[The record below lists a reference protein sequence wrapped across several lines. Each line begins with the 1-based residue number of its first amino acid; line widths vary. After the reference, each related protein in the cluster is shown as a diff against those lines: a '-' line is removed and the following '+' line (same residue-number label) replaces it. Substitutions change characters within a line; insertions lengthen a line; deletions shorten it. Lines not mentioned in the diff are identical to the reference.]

1 MFFKKLMTWVIMMTI
16 LISISSNSWF
26 IYWLSMEMNLMSFI
40 PIMNNYKIKNCNS
53 MVIYFI
59 IQSFS
64 SSLFFIS
71 SFQFNLSNSLI
82 SLIILNMT
90 ILIKLAIIPFHFWII
105 TISESLNFDA
115 LFLILSIQKV
125 IPLFILS
132 NFFLDNIIILIMIST
147 LMSSILALNLK
158 LIKKLLILS
167 SISHQGWMISLIFK
181 KINFWVSY
189 IIIYSII
196 IFSILKMCKKYKIFS
211 MFNIS
216 NNKINFNE
224 KMNFIMNFMSLGGM
238 PPFLGFFM
246 KMMTIF
252 ILMKFSTFIIMIL
265 IISSLINLF
274 FYFKILTPIFF
285 FNLKITKNSSINF
298 SNKTLFINMNLMFL
312 IFLINLWIY

>member
-147 LMSSILALNLK
+147 LMSSILALNSK

-285 FNLKITKNSSINF
+285 FNLKTTKNSSINF

-312 IFLINLWIY
+312 IFLINLWIH

>member
-1 MFFKKLMTWVIMMTI
+1 MFFKKSMMWMIMMTI

-53 MVIYFI
+53 MIIYFI

-82 SLIILNMT
+82 FLMIMNMT
-90 ILIKLAIIPFHFWII
+90 ILIKLAIIPFHFWIMS
-105 TISESLNFDA
+105 ISESLNFDA
-115 LFLILSIQKV
+115 LFLILSIQKI

-132 NFFLDNIIILIMIST
+132 NFFFNKIIILIMMST
-147 LMSSILALNLK
+147 LTSSILALNLK
-158 LIKKLLILS
+158 LFKKLLILS
-167 SISHQGWMISLIFK
+167 SISHQGWMISLIFF
-181 KINFWVSY
+181 KINFWMTY
-189 IIIYSII
+189 IMIYSII
-196 IFSILKMCKKYKIFS
+196 IFSIMKSCKKHKIYS
-211 MFNIS
+211 MFTIF
-216 NNKINFNE
+216 NNKINYNE
-224 KMNFIMNFMSLGGM
+224 KMNFIMHFMSLGGM

-265 IISSLINLF
+265 ITSSLINLF

-285 FNLKITKNSSINF
+285 LNLKTLKNLKINF
-298 SNKTLFINMNLMFL
+298 NNKTLFINMNLMFL
-312 IFLINLWIY
+312 IFFMNLWIY

>member
-1 MFFKKLMTWVIMMTI
+1 MFFKKLMMWVIMMTI

-82 SLIILNMT
+82 SLTILNMA

-196 IFSILKMCKKYKIFS
+196 IFSILKMCKKYKISS
-211 MFNIS
+211 MFNVS

-224 KMNFIMNFMSLGGM
+224 KMNLIANFMSLGGM

-285 FNLKITKNSSINF
+285 FNLKTMKNSSINF

-312 IFLINLWIY
+312 IFLVNLWIY